1 MEEDLISIL
10 VSVYNMKAW
19 LPDCLDSI
27 AVQTWSNW
35 EAILVDDGATD
46 GSGEICDRYAAGDSR
61 FRVVHQ
67 EDKGV
72 ADARNVALSLAK
84 GKYVCFLDADDYIHP
99 RALELL
105 HSAICSGPYRLA
117 GADYLRVT
125 ERREWEAAPPEGEV
139 GRRIVNGR
147 DCQCDCVDG
156 RHIIKWVVVWNKL
169 MERSLIA
176 DLRFDDI
183 AQEDALFMFRVYRR
197 LDVVIHIDF
206 PLYAYLDRRDS
217 LSAENYYLGL
227 RSDVILSDRMLHYC
241 SCNTWEEARIL
252 KKVFRRYLTSRFH
265 CKGGNDRNDW
275 NDIYRP
281 FFRQYIRAYYAN
293 KEIPFREKL
302 VFSILYLNPW
312 AVWVFM
318 KLTGN

>member
-1 MEEDLISIL
+1 MEKDLISIL

-27 AVQTWSNW
+27 VAQTWSNW

-61 FRVVHQ
+61 FRVIHQ

-125 ERREWEAAPPEGEV
+125 EHREWEAAPPEGEV

-156 RHIIKWVVVWNKL
+156 RHNIKWVVVWNKL

-176 DLRFDDI
+176 DLKFDDI

-197 LDVVIHIDF
+197 LDVVIDIDL
-206 PLYAYLDRRDS
+206 PLYAYLDRSNS
-217 LSAENYYLGL
+217 LSAENHYLGM
-227 RSDVILSDRMLHYC
+227 RSDVALSNKMLEYA
-241 SCNTWEEARIL
+241 SGNVWEEARIL
-252 KKVFRRYLTSRFH
+252 KKVFRRYLTSRYH
-265 CKGGNDRNDW
+265 CRGGIVW
-275 NDIYRP
+275 NEIYRP
-281 FFRQYIRAYYAN
+281 FFRQYLRAYYTN
-293 KEIPFREKL
+293 REIPFREKL
-302 VFSILYLNPW
+302 TFSILYLNPW